1 MDVTIIKIVRNTLN
15 TINVRGKDDIS
26 AMLGCMEALEQFIQA
41 AEAEN
46 SKESEVVDN
55 G

>member
-1 MDVTIIKIVRNTLN
+1 MIIKLVRSTLN
-15 TINVRGKDDIS
+15 TINVRGKDDIG
-26 AMLGCMEALEQFIQA
+26 AMLGCMEALEQFIQQ

-46 SKESEVVDN
+46 QKESEVVDN